1 MKDPN
6 IPRRREG
13 LLPAFLIG
21 FAAMM
26 ITLIPYMLLERGNF
40 IYYGDFNA
48 QQIPFYSLL
57 NDAIRSGQFSW
68 NWFTD
73 LGSDLMTSYSFYLI
87 GSPFFWL
94 TVILPRAAV
103 NFSIPVILAIKH
115 GVASLTAYIYIRR
128 FVRSRHAALTGA
140 LLYAFSGFQVFNIFF
155 NHFQDVTAL
164 FPLMLIAMEENIN
177 NGRRGYFAASV
188 ALMAI
193 VNYYFFTGQCVFL
206 VIYYLIRMSSP
217 DFRTRWKK
225 FWLLALEAVLGTM
238 IAAFVLL
245 PTFLLITGNYR
256 INQRLYGLDMVLYSE
271 RTIIPRVIETLFMPV
286 DVPAR
291 PNLFQSDTAKWASIG
306 GYFPLFSMV
315 GVLTFIRSR
324 KSHWA
329 SRMVIFCGICAA
341 IPILNSA
348 FQALNGYYYAR
359 WFYMPLLIMAMMT
372 AQTLDEEGTDVRPAV
387 KATAA
392 MLAVFTVIA
401 VLPKKDGEKLVWLKI
416 PRCPWYFFLSLG
428 IAVAGL
434 IVTIVIFRRKRLGLS
449 FKRASLWMTALFS
462 MICVLSATLYGAVT
476 PKDAEKYID
485 CAINGKSGVYEAVSP
500 DNFFRADISENCDNY
515 PMLWGLP
522 SMRAFQ
528 SVVNTS
534 IMDFYAE
541 LDIPRNVAS
550 RPDVSHYTLRGLL
563 SVKYY
568 YKEIKDNPD
577 GSSVQPVSTS
587 NSEILGSRADIPTEL
602 PGFEL
607 VGKNDFFEIYENT
620 LYIPMGFGYD
630 TYITEDKAAQKGKA
644 NRERILMKALVLT
657 DEQAEKYGDMLTEAS
672 NTVQST
678 LTKGSYITYCKEKQA
693 NASTSFTYDSKGFT
707 SKITLEKPELV
718 FFSVPYSSGW
728 SATVNGEKV
737 DVEKVSYGFMAVP
750 AAAGDNEIV
759 FSYKTPG
766 LKEGRLITAAGVLI
780 LIAYLLICR
789 KKKSGGEFPTKHCY
803 GYDSAHKVRGAQI
816 YAASLTKKANEHK
829 EDDDN
834 AS

>member
-1 MKDPN
+1 MKAPHTQ
-6 IPRRREG
+6 RTGEG

-26 ITLIPYMLLERGNF
+26 ITLIPYMLLERGCF

-57 NDAIRSGQFSW
+57 NDAVRSGQFSW

-103 NFSIPVILAIKH
+103 NFAIPVILAIKH

-188 ALMAI
+188 ALLAI

-206 VIYYLIRMSSP
+206 VIYYLMRMSSP
-217 DFRTRWKK
+217 DFRTSWRK
-225 FWLLALEAVLGTM
+225 FFLLALEAVLGTM

-245 PTFLLITGNYR
+245 PTFLLILGNYR

-271 RTIIPRVIETLFMPV
+271 RTIIPRVIQTLFMPV

-315 GVLTFIRSR
+315 GVLTFMKMRRSN
-324 KSHWA
+324 WA
-329 SRMVIFCGICAA
+329 SRLTGFCGICAA

-359 WFYMPLLIMAMMT
+359 WFYMPLLVMAMMT
-372 AQTLDEEGTDVRPAV
+372 AQTLDDEEADVRPAV

-401 VLPKKDGEKLVWLKI
+401 VLPKQDGEKLVWLKI

-434 IVTIVIFRRKRLGLS
+434 ITAAVLFRRKRLGLS
-449 FKRASLWMTALFS
+449 FKRASLWLTALFS
-462 MICVLSATLYGAVT
+462 VICVLTATLYGAVT
-476 PKDAEKYID
+476 PTAANKYID
-485 CAINGKSGVYEAVSP
+485 SAIKGGSGVYEEVSQ
-500 DNFFRADISENCDNY
+500 DNFFRTDISENCDNY

-550 RPDVSHYTLRGLL
+550 RPDVSHYTLRGLF

-568 YKEIKDNPD
+568 YKEIKENADE
-577 GSSVQPVSTS
+577 SSAAPVSTS
-587 NSEILGSRADIPTEL
+587 NSEILGSKADIPTEL

-607 VGKNDFFEIYENT
+607 VGKNDFFEIYKNT

-630 TYITEDKAAQKGKA
+630 TYVTEKEAAQKSKS
-644 NRERILMKALVLT
+644 NRERLLIKALVLT
-657 DEQAEKYGDMLTEAS
+657 DEQAEKYSDILTKAS
-672 NTVQST
+672 TTTQAT
-678 LTKGSYITYCKEKQA
+678 LTKGSYITYCREKQE
-693 NASTSFTYDSKGFT
+693 NASSSFTYDSKGFT
-707 SKITLEKPELV
+707 SKITLDEPELV
-718 FFSVPYSSGW
+718 FFSVPYSDGW
-728 SATVNGEKV
+728 SAQVNGKKV

-750 AAAGDNEIV
+750 AQEGENEIV
-759 FSYKTPG
+759 FRYRTPG
-766 LKEGRLITAAGVLI
+766 LAAGRLISAAGLLI

-789 KKKSGGEFPTKHCY
+789 KKKPAGEFPTKHCY
-803 GYDSAHKVRGAQI
+803 GYTSAHKVRGAMI
-816 YAASLTKKANEHK
+816 YAESLSRKAKGSKEEDNDAS
-829 EDDDN
+829 
-834 AS
+834 